1 MSKTE
6 TIQYKY
12 NKKFFDPD
20 NKLQTF
26 PLTEA
31 VSRKEHKK
39 EIVGDD
45 RNGRIYYYTEEIILA
60 INIAMATGRP
70 LLLAGNSGCGKSS
83 LAYNIA
89 RVSDRRYYEYVVT
102 SRSQA
107 RDLLWSFDSV
117 RRLADNTRENAN
129 LFYKYCPYIEPGVLW
144 WIFDRNSAQ
153 HRGWP
158 LDDYCPPEFLKAKDP
173 VIYEPQNESEPCK
186 NKSSVLLLDEIDK
199 ADPDFVNNLLVPLG
213 SYQFIVNEIAT
224 PIKLETNSQ
233 EVEHPLIIITTNKEK
248 KLSKTFLRR
257 CVILEIK
264 QTRTELIEIAKAH
277 NDKNYKDQN
286 NIPLYEKVFEVMDKI
301 NNKKQKIGEDFFDD
315 FSLDDSDKLEAKQHN
330 KDSSNEPF
338 TNVSTAEYLDTIKA
352 ILNLKPENIGFDNL
366 DEFLNQISER
376 IIWKGEV

>member
-1 MSKTE
+1 MSESKHIE
-6 TIQYKY
+6 YKY
-12 NKKFFDPD
+12 NKKFFNPTK
-20 NKLQTF
+20 KLQTF
-26 PLTEA
+26 D
-31 VSRKEHKK
+31 KECKK

-60 INIAMATGRP
+60 INVAMATGRP

-89 RVSDRRYYEYVVT
+89 RYLKRRYYEYVIT

-107 RDLLWSFDSV
+107 RDLLWTFDAV
-117 RRLADNTRENAN
+117 RRLADNNKENGS

-144 WIFDRNSAQ
+144 WIFDQSSAQ
-153 HRGWP
+153 RRGLP
-158 LDDYCPPEFLKAKDP
+158 LADNYPSEFLTAKDP
-173 VIYEPQNESEPCK
+173 SIYEPENQNANTGS
-186 NKSSVLLLDEIDK
+186 KSSVLLLDEIDK

-277 NDKNYKDQN
+277 YGPDEKK
-286 NIPLYEKVFEVMDKI
+286 ILLYEKTFEVMDKI
-301 NNKKQKIGEDFFDD
+301 NNKKQKNSEDFLDD
-315 FSLDDSDKLEAKQHN
+315 FNIDNDQSLKNSQSKQDNSD
-330 KDSSNEPF
+330 EPF
-338 TNVSTAEYLDTIKA
+338 TNLSTAEYLDTIKA
-352 ILNLKPENIGFDNL
+352 ILSLTSENVDFNNPDTLQI
-366 DEFLNQISER
+366 LNQISER
-376 IIWKGEV
+376 ITWKGEV